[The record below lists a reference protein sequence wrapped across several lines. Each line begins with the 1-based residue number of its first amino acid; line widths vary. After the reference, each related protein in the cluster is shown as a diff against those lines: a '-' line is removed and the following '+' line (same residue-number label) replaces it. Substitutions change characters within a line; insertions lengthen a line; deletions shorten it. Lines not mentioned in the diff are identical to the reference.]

1 MKIYALS
8 VIQVPPGKASTTLS
22 SATDLSSF
30 SFYQRPSVGEFMQF
44 FSKTIAER
52 TPPGERQSVQE
63 NQYTAHVYN
72 RGGAEQLAGVIITD
86 HEYPVR
92 PAFSLL
98 TKLLDDFIAKV
109 PVTSYASPAAISFPE
124 ANSYIAKYQDPRQA
138 DAIMKVQQELDETK
152 IILHKTIESVLE
164 RGEKINDLVDRSNA
178 LSAQSKAFYKTAK
191 KQNSC
196 CVVM

>member
-52 TPPGERQSVQE
+52 TPQGQRQSVQE

-109 PVTSYASPAAISFPE
+109 PVASYASPAAISFPE

-178 LSAQSKAFYKTAK
+178 LSMQSKAFYKTAK